1 MAETLVALPADLEEE
16 LDDMVVASG
25 RPRDEIIVEA
35 LARFLLEER
44 LAIDRI
50 VEARLREFERQDLS
64 PYRGRPSRPKGR
76 YQN

>member
-1 MAETLVALPADLEEE
+1 MAATEVTLPADLEAE

-44 LAIDRI
+44 SAIDRI
-50 VEARLREFERQDLS
+50 VEARFREFERQDLS
-64 PYRGRPSRPKGR
+64 PNRRRPSRPA
-76 YQN
+76 

>member
-1 MAETLVALPADLEEE
+1 MAATEVTLPADLEAE

-44 LAIDRI
+44 SAIDRI
-50 VEARLREFERQDLS
+50 VEARFREFERQDPS
-64 PYRGRPSRPKGR
+64 PHRRRPSRPA
-76 YQN
+76 